1 MNYSPLLFSIVKGK
15 WAILP
20 RTVESHRI
28 IVDQLLSG
36 QQSNGDVKLLSE
48 QKPLM
53 LDFLGNDDGSGFC
66 QIENIDD
73 LPENSIL
80 MFDLNGTML
89 KYGTMC
95 SYGTIEIAEAVAR
108 TASHPKIGS
117 VIARIDSGG
126 GAVDAIAPM
135 IDTINQI
142 KAMGKPVVASVDLC
156 ASAAYYVACHCNEIV
171 ANNNISAEI
180 GSIGVMMS
188 FMDWTK
194 KYENEGAKQH
204 KIYSTL
210 SDWKNR
216 PFELAL
222 EEKYD
227 EIKSEE
233 LDPLARSFQEAVR
246 TARGNKLKQETPG
259 ILAGRMFFAE
269 TAKEVGL
276 IDHVGNEA
284 FAISRAHHLRQQ
296 SIVNQY
302 FNF

>member
-20 RTVESHRI
+20 RTVESQRY
-28 IVDQLLSG
+28 IVDQLLSEK
-36 QQSNGDVKLLSE
+36 QSSGDVKLFSE
-48 QKPLM
+48 LKPLM
-53 LDFLGNDDGSGFC
+53 LDFLSDVDSQPAG
-66 QIENIDD
+66 QVENLDD
-73 LPENSIL
+73 LPDNSTL
-80 MFDLNGTML
+80 FFDINGTML
-89 KYGTMC
+89 KYGTWC
-95 SYGTIEIAEAVAR
+95 SYGTIEIAEALIR

-117 VIARIDSGG
+117 VVARIDSGG
-126 GAVDAIAPM
+126 GAVDAIPPM
-135 IDTINQI
+135 IDAITLI

-194 KYENEGAKQH
+194 AYENEGGKQH

-222 EEKYD
+222 EGKYD

-246 TARGNKLKQETPG
+246 TTRGNKLKQETQG
-259 ILAGRMFFAE
+259 LLAGRMFFAE

-284 FAISRAHHLRQQ
+284 LAISRARYLRQQ
-296 SIVNQY
+296 YIVNQF
-302 FNF
+302 FNL